1 MWYTKERVYPPKYIY
16 NKMSRRPL
24 EPSGLSSISPKRAAK
39 KVHKSIVCKTH
50 SKLLTLGVNRSTNPG
65 RCEIKASVTDDR
77 YESALHYAIY
87 NKFYLPLDTN
97 EDGNPISRPAMV
109 NKADG
114 DLRPLWSIADRD
126 VGLDLFTIKFLSFH
140 PIDSSIDGVGA
151 KEQCSSHFESLR
163 GREEDR
169 NLVDVYR
176 GSIFAYTAI
185 GTIGRNR
192 LPNIR
197 VKQIYSPKIMLY
209 KTYDE
214 LELLGN
220 ECVSHM
226 AFQYG
231 VEGTVIKVFKYKGQM
246 CISTGSY
253 IKSEYC
259 THLFS
264 PDYKML
270 YYALGGPTEEM
281 LFGAHSNQYDTNSN
295 IYIFKIVH
303 PATGQIS
310 RVPFKKCLVYMGVE
324 KLKLDRMSGVDKV
337 DHYTR
342 NVSVR
347 RVDYTDVIYNTGFEN
362 TMTEPVIINDIDY
375 DQVLVMLHRS
385 RQLLSKN
392 TPLTEKDAIDDIM
405 YVTGSWSVAKRDGT
419 TEHYIAKFVS
429 PQYQNLVISRGYTQN
444 CMAQAINMAVLYSFV
459 YTQNGIVLP
468 GNDAIRTGA
477 VIILFTYKGV
487 YLIIKQAFAQVS
499 GTNISYTGHDDA
511 DVFDIIRA
519 AAIVSG
525 NASRSAAIVQYMNA
539 LKTALEKMYHHAIGG
554 EQFVSKKIKFT
565 AQEFGSKLGS
575 TGDFLFIEDANLS
588 EAEAYL
594 ATTPSRYQ
602 IEKSGG
608 SVTDV
613 TLELS
618 MEEYNAFKNNYI
630 DFVNDLKKTRS
641 NDIAPHNISLLYLR
655 SKVTDND
662 RFTHRILDRKT
673 DYLSAKKVLSYFL
686 EAPL

>member
-1 MWYTKERVYPPKYIY
+1 MWYTKERTYPPKYIY
-16 NKMSRRPL
+16 NKMSKRAL
-24 EPSGLSSISPKRAAK
+24 ESSGVSSISPKRTVK
-39 KVHKSIVCKTH
+39 KQHKSIVGKTH
-50 SKLLTLGVNRSTNPG
+50 SKLLTLGFNRSANPG
-65 RCEIKASVTDDR
+65 RYEIKASVTDDR

-87 NKFYLPLDTN
+87 NKFHLPLDIN
-97 EDGNPISRPAMV
+97 DAGNPISRPAMV
-109 NKADG
+109 NKAGG
-114 DLRPLWSIADRD
+114 DMRPLWSIADRD
-126 VGLDLFTIKFLSFH
+126 VGLDLLTIKFLSFH
-140 PIDSSIDGVGA
+140 PIDSSIDGIGA
-151 KEQCSSHFESLR
+151 REQCSSHFESLR

-176 GSIFAYTAI
+176 GSIFSYTAI
-185 GTIGRNR
+185 GTIGRNK

-197 VKQIYSPKIMLY
+197 VKQIYSPKVILY

-220 ECVSHM
+220 DCVSQM

-231 VEGTVIKVFKYKGQM
+231 IEGTVIKIFKYKGQM

-264 PDYKML
+264 PDYKKL
-270 YYALGGPTEEM
+270 YYELGGPTEEM
-281 LFGAHSNQYDTNSN
+281 LFGAQSDQYDTNNN

-310 RVPFKKCLVYMGVE
+310 RVAFKKCLVYMGVE
-324 KLKLDRMSGVDKV
+324 KLKLGKMAGVDRV

-342 NVSVR
+342 NVKVKR
-347 RVDYTDVIYNTGFEN
+347 IDYMDALYSANLDN
-362 TMTEPVIINDIDY
+362 TMTEPVVINDLDY
-375 DQVLVMLHRS
+375 NQVLAMLHRS
-385 RQLLSKN
+385 KQLLNKT

-405 YVTGSWSVAKRDGT
+405 YVTGSWSARKEDGT

-429 PQYQNLVISRGYTQN
+429 PQYQNLVISRGNTQN
-444 CMAQAINMAVLYSFV
+444 CMAQAVNMAVLYNYI
-459 YTQNGIVLP
+459 YTQNGVVLP
-468 GNDAIRTGA
+468 GNDAIKTGA
-477 VIILFTYKGV
+477 VIILFMYKGV
-487 YLIIKQAFAQVS
+487 PLIVKQAFAQVS

-511 DVFDIIRA
+511 DVFDIVRA

-525 NASRSAAIVQYMNA
+525 NSSREAAVVQYMNTLKVA
-539 LKTALEKMYHHAIGG
+539 LAEMYYHAIDG
-554 EQFVSKKIKFT
+554 EPFVPEKIKFS
-565 AQEFGSKLGS
+565 AQEFGSKIGHA
-575 TGDFLFIEDANLS
+575 GDFSFIEDTNLA

-608 SVTDV
+608 SMTDV

-618 MEEYNAFKNNYI
+618 TEEYNVFKANYI
-630 DFVNDLKKTRS
+630 DFVNDLKRTR
-641 NDIAPHNISLLYLR
+641 NDVAPHNISLLYLR